1 MRRIVLASKSL
12 DRRKL
17 FNLAKI
23 NFEVLETD
31 VDEEQFKKEINDPI
45 QLVKK
50 LAEEKALSAKLIL
63 NSNSNNTD
71 AIIIAADTIVEL
83 NNEIIGKAKNENHAF
98 EILKKLSNTTHNLI
112 TGFAITDTDKPKI
125 IVDYDITSVKFL
137 SLSENDI
144 RDYIKSNEWKGR
156 AGAYSI
162 RERASLFIKSVN
174 GSISNV
180 IGLPMQKIYVILK
193 NEFSLNLLG
202 I

>member
-1 MRRIVLASKSL
+1 MRRIVLASKSR

-17 FNLAKI
+17 FDLAKV
-23 NFEVLETD
+23 NFEVLETI
-31 VDEEQFKKEINDPI
+31 VDEEQFKTEINDPI

-63 NSNSNNTD
+63 NSNNIDID
-71 AIIIAADTIVEL
+71 AIIIAADTVVEC
-83 NNEIIGKAKNENHAF
+83 NNEIIGKAKNEKHAF
-98 EILKKLSNTTHNLI
+98 EILKKLSNNTHNLV
-112 TGFAITDTDKPKI
+112 TGFAITETNKPKL
-125 IVDYDITSVKFL
+125 IVDYDVTSVKFL

-144 RDYIKSNEWKGR
+144 RDYIKSEEWKGR

-162 RERASLFIKSVN
+162 RERASLFIESVN

>member
-1 MRRIVLASKSL
+1 MRSIVLASKSL

-17 FNLAKI
+17 FNLAKMD
-23 NFEVLETD
+23 FEVLETNI
-31 VDEEQFKKEINDPI
+31 DEEKFKSKINDPI
-45 QLVKK
+45 QLVCQ
-50 LAEEKALSAKLIL
+50 LAEEKLSLAKKIL
-63 NSNSNNTD
+63 EQKNKD
-71 AIIIAADTIVEL
+71 AVIIAADTVVEC

-98 EILKKLSNTTHNLI
+98 KILKKLSNSTHNLV
-112 TGFAITDTDKPKI
+112 TGFAITETNNPKL

-137 SLSENDI
+137 DLSEDDI
-144 RDYIKSNEWKGR
+144 REYIKSEEWKGR

-162 RERASLFIKSVN
+162 RERASLFIESVN

-193 NEFSLNLLG
+193 NEFNLNLLG

>member
-17 FNLAKI
+17 FNLAKM
-23 NFEVLETD
+23 NFEVLETN
-31 VDEEQFKKEINDPI
+31 VDEEQFKAKINDPI
-45 QLVKK
+45 QLVVK
-50 LAEEKALSAKLIL
+50 LAEEKAVFAKLIL
-63 NSNSNNTD
+63 NIDNKD
-71 AIIIAADTIVEL
+71 AIIVAADTVVEC
-83 NNEIIGKAKNENHAF
+83 NKEIIGKAKNEKHAF
-98 EILKKLSNTTHNLI
+98 EILKKLSGRIHNLI
-112 TGFAITDTDKPKI
+112 TGFAVTETSKPKL

-137 SLSENDI
+137 KLSDNDI
-144 RDYIKSNEWKGR
+144 RDYIKSEEWKGR

-162 RERASLFIKSVN
+162 RERASLFIESVN

>member
-23 NFEVLETD
+23 NFEVLETN
-31 VDEEQFKKEINDPI
+31 VDEEQFKTEINDPI

-50 LAEEKALSAKLIL
+50 LAEEKVLFAKRKLSHESK
-63 NSNSNNTD
+63 D
-71 AIIIAADTIVEL
+71 AVIVAADTVVEY
-83 NNEIIGKAKNENHAF
+83 NNEIIGKAKNENNAF
-98 EILKKLSNTTHNLI
+98 EILKKLSGRTHNLI
-112 TGFAITDTDKPKI
+112 TGFAITETNKPKL

-137 SLSENDI
+137 KLSENDI
-144 RDYIKSNEWKGR
+144 REYIKSEEWKGR

-162 RERASLFIKSVN
+162 RERASLFIESVN

-180 IGLPMQKIYVILK
+180 IGLPMQKIYIILK
-193 NEFSLNLLG
+193 NKFSLNLLE

>member
-202 I
+202 L

>member
-23 NFEVLETD
+23 NFEVLETN
-31 VDEEQFKKEINDPI
+31 VDEEQFKKEIYDPI

-50 LAEEKALSAKLIL
+50 LAKEKALSAKLIL
-63 NSNSNNTD
+63 NSNNTD
-71 AIIIAADTIVEL
+71 AIIVAADTIVEL
-83 NNEIIGKAKNENHAF
+83 NNEIIGKAKNENIAF

-112 TGFAITDTDKPKI
+112 TGFAITDTNKPKI
-125 IVDYDITSVKFL
+125 IVDYDITAVKFL
-137 SLSENDI
+137 NLSENDI
-144 RDYIKSNEWKGR
+144 RDYIKSEEWKGR

-162 RERASLFIKSVN
+162 RERASLFIDSVN

-180 IGLPMQKIYVILK
+180 IGLPMQKIYGILK

>member
-1 MRRIVLASKSL
+1 MRSIVLASKSL

-17 FNLAKI
+17 FNLAKME
-23 NFEVLETD
+23 FEVLETNI
-31 VDEEQFKKEINDPI
+31 DEEKFKSKINDPI
-45 QLVKK
+45 QLVTL
-50 LAEEKALSAKLIL
+50 LAEEKLNYAKKIL
-63 NSNSNNTD
+63 EQENKD
-71 AIIIAADTIVEL
+71 AIIIAADTVVEC
-83 NNEIIGKAKNENHAF
+83 NNEIIGKAKDENHAF
-98 EILKKLSNTTHNLI
+98 EILKKLSDSTHNLI
-112 TGFAITDTDKPKI
+112 TGFAITETNNPKL

-137 SLSENDI
+137 DLSENDI
-144 RDYIKSNEWKGR
+144 REYIKSEEWKGR

-162 RERASLFIKSVN
+162 RERASLFIESVN

>member
-1 MRRIVLASKSL
+1 MRRIVLASKSR

-17 FNLAKI
+17 FDLAKV
-23 NFEVLETD
+23 NFEVLETI
-31 VDEEQFKKEINDPI
+31 VDEEQFKTEINDPI

-63 NSNSNNTD
+63 NSNNIDID
-71 AIIIAADTIVEL
+71 AIIIAADTVVEC
-83 NNEIIGKAKNENHAF
+83 NNEIIGKAKNEKHAF
-98 EILKKLSNTTHNLI
+98 EILKKLSNNTHNLV
-112 TGFAITDTDKPKI
+112 TGFAITETNKPKL

-137 SLSENDI
+137 NLSDNDI
-144 RDYIKSNEWKGR
+144 REYIKSEEWKGR

-162 RERASLFIKSVN
+162 RERASLFIESVN

-180 IGLPMQKIYVILK
+180 IGLPMQKLYIILK

>member
-1 MRRIVLASKSL
+1 MRRIVLASKSR

-17 FNLAKI
+17 FDLAKV
-23 NFEVLETD
+23 NFEVIETN

-63 NSNSNNTD
+63 NSNNIDID
-71 AIIIAADTIVEL
+71 AIIIAADTIVEC
-83 NNEIIGKAKNENHAF
+83 NNETIGKAKDEKHAF
-98 EILKKLSNTTHNLI
+98 EILKKLSNNTHNLI
-112 TGFAITDTDKPKI
+112 TGFAITDTNKPKI
-125 IVDYDITSVKFL
+125 IVDYDITAVKFL
-137 SLSENDI
+137 NISDDDI
-144 RDYIKSNEWKGR
+144 RDYIKSEEWKGR

-162 RERASLFIKSVN
+162 RERASLFIESVN

>member
-1 MRRIVLASKSL
+1 MRSIVLASKSL

-17 FNLAKI
+17 FNLAKMD
-23 NFEVLETD
+23 FEVLETNI
-31 VDEEQFKKEINDPI
+31 DEEKFKSKINDPI
-45 QLVKK
+45 QLVCQLAEKK
-50 LAEEKALSAKLIL
+50 LSLAKKIL
-63 NSNSNNTD
+63 EQKNKD
-71 AIIIAADTIVEL
+71 AVIIAADTVVEC

-98 EILKKLSNTTHNLI
+98 KILKKLSNSTHNLV
-112 TGFAITDTDKPKI
+112 TGFAITETNNPKL

-137 SLSENDI
+137 DLSEDDI
-144 RDYIKSNEWKGR
+144 REYIKSEEWKGR

-162 RERASLFIKSVN
+162 RERASLFIESVN

>member
-17 FNLAKI
+17 FNLAKMD
-23 NFEVLETD
+23 FEVLETN
-31 VDEEQFKKEINDPI
+31 VDEEQFKAKINDPI
-45 QLVKK
+45 QLVVK
-50 LAEEKALSAKLIL
+50 LAEEKAVSAKLIL
-63 NSNSNNTD
+63 NIDNKD
-71 AIIIAADTIVEL
+71 AIIVAADTVVEF
-83 NNEIIGKAKNENHAF
+83 NNEIIGKAKNEKHAF
-98 EILKKLSNTTHNLI
+98 EILKKLSGRTHNLI
-112 TGFAITDTDKPKI
+112 SGFAITETSKPKL

-137 SLSENDI
+137 NLSDNDI
-144 RDYIKSNEWKGR
+144 RDYIKSDEWKGR

-162 RERASLFIKSVN
+162 RERASLFIEAVN

>member
-1 MRRIVLASKSL
+1 MRSIVLASKSL

-23 NFEVLETD
+23 NFEVLETN
-31 VDEEQFKKEINDPI
+31 VDEEKFKSKINDPI
-45 QLVKK
+45 QLVTLLAEKK
-50 LAEEKALSAKLIL
+50 LNHAKKIL
-63 NSNSNNTD
+63 EQENKD
-71 AIIIAADTIVEL
+71 AIIIAADTVVEC
-83 NNEIIGKAKNENHAF
+83 NNEIIGKAKDENHAF
-98 EILKKLSNTTHNLI
+98 EILKKLSNSTHNLI
-112 TGFAITDTDKPKI
+112 TGFAITETNNPKL

-137 SLSENDI
+137 DLSEEDI
-144 RDYIKSNEWKGR
+144 REYIKSEEWKGR

-162 RERASLFIKSVN
+162 RERASLFIESVN

>member
-1 MRRIVLASKSL
+1 MRRIVLASKSR

-17 FNLAKI
+17 FDLAKV
-23 NFEVLETD
+23 NFEVIETN

-63 NSNSNNTD
+63 NSNNIDID
-71 AIIIAADTIVEL
+71 AIIIAADTIVEC
-83 NNEIIGKAKNENHAF
+83 NNEIIGKAKNENNAF
-98 EILKKLSNTTHNLI
+98 EILKKLSNKTHNLV
-112 TGFAITDTDKPKI
+112 TGFAITETNKPKL

-137 SLSENDI
+137 NLSENDI
-144 RDYIKSNEWKGR
+144 RDYIKSEEWKGR

-162 RERASLFIKSVN
+162 RERASLFIEAVN

-202 I
+202 L

>member
-23 NFEVLETD
+23 NFEVLETN
-31 VDEEQFKKEINDPI
+31 VDEEQFKTEINDPI

-50 LAEEKALSAKLIL
+50 LAEEKVLFAKRKLSHESK
-63 NSNSNNTD
+63 D
-71 AIIIAADTIVEL
+71 AVIVAADTVVEY
-83 NNEIIGKAKNENHAF
+83 NNEIIGKAKNENNAF
-98 EILKKLSNTTHNLI
+98 EILKKLSGRTHNLI
-112 TGFAITDTDKPKI
+112 TGFAITETNKPKL

-137 SLSENDI
+137 KLSENDI
-144 RDYIKSNEWKGR
+144 REYIKSEEWKGR

-162 RERASLFIKSVN
+162 RERASLFIESVN

-180 IGLPMQKIYVILK
+180 IGLPMQKIYIILK

>member
-1 MRRIVLASKSL
+1 MRRIVLASKSR

-17 FNLAKI
+17 FDLAKV
-23 NFEVLETD
+23 NFEVLETI
-31 VDEEQFKKEINDPI
+31 VDEEQFKTEINDPI

-63 NSNSNNTD
+63 NSNNIDID
-71 AIIIAADTIVEL
+71 AIIIAADTVVEC
-83 NNEIIGKAKNENHAF
+83 NNEIIGKAKNEKHAF
-98 EILKKLSNTTHNLI
+98 EILKKLSNNTHNLV
-112 TGFAITDTDKPKI
+112 TGFAITETNKPKL

-137 SLSENDI
+137 NLSDNDI
-144 RDYIKSNEWKGR
+144 REYIKSGEWKGR

-162 RERASLFIKSVN
+162 RERASLFIEAVN

>member
-1 MRRIVLASKSL
+1 MRHIVLASKSE

-23 NFEVLETD
+23 DFEVLETN
-31 VDEEQFKKEINDPI
+31 VDEEKFRAKFTDPVL
-45 QLVKK
+45 LVKK
-50 LAEEKALSAKLIL
+50 LAEEKLLYAKQIL
-63 NSNSNNTD
+63 KFDNKD
-71 AIIIAADTIVEL
+71 AVIVAADTVVEC
-83 NNEIIGKAKNENHAF
+83 NNEIIGKAKNENSAF
-98 EILKKLSNTTHNLI
+98 EILKKLSNNTHNLI
-112 TGFAITDTDKPKI
+112 TGFAITDTNKPKI
-125 IVDYDITSVKFL
+125 IVDYDITVVKFL
-137 SLSENDI
+137 NLSEDDI
-144 RDYIKSNEWKGR
+144 REYIKSEEWKGR

-162 RERASLFIKSVN
+162 RERASLFIESVN

>member
-23 NFEVLETD
+23 DFEVLETN
-31 VDEEQFKKEINDPI
+31 VDEEKFRAKFTDPVL
-45 QLVKK
+45 LVKK
-50 LAEEKALSAKLIL
+50 LAEEKLLYAKQIL
-63 NSNSNNTD
+63 KFDNKD
-71 AIIIAADTIVEL
+71 AVIVAADTVVEC
-83 NNEIIGKAKNENHAF
+83 NNEIIGKAKNENSAF
-98 EILKKLSNTTHNLI
+98 EILKKLSNNTHNLI
-112 TGFAITDTDKPKI
+112 TGFAITDTNKPKI
-125 IVDYDITSVKFL
+125 IVDYDITVVKFL
-137 SLSENDI
+137 NLSEDDI
-144 RDYIKSNEWKGR
+144 REYIKSEEWKGR

-162 RERASLFIKSVN
+162 RERASLFIESVN

>member
-23 NFEVLETD
+23 NFDVLETRA
-31 VDEEQFKKEINDPI
+31 DEEQFKAKINDPI
-45 QLVKK
+45 QLVVK
-50 LAEEKALSAKLIL
+50 LAEEKAVFAKRIL
-63 NSNSNNTD
+63 NYENKD
-71 AIIIAADTIVEL
+71 AIIVAADTVVEC
-83 NNEIIGKAKNENHAF
+83 NKEIIGKAKNEKHAF
-98 EILKKLSNTTHNLI
+98 EILKKLSGRTHNLI
-112 TGFAITDTDKPKI
+112 TGFAVTETSKPKL

-137 SLSENDI
+137 NLSDNDI
-144 RDYIKSNEWKGR
+144 RDYIKSDEWKGR

-162 RERASLFIKSVN
+162 RERASLFIEAVN

>member
-63 NSNSNNTD
+63 NSNNTD

-202 I
+202 L